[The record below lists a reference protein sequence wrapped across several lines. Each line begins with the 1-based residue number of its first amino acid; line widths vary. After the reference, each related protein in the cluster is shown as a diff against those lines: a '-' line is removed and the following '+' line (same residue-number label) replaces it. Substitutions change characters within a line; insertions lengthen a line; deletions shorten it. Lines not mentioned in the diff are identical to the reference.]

1 MAAADVEMPV
11 AESSSLA
18 TLSRRQHLGQTFE
31 AYRAEL
37 DDENALREKL
47 IILSRSIT
55 QLSKKLIFHLH
66 RGATS
71 QPAQRQKNI
80 REAEKKER
88 EIAEVF
94 KTIRQELSD
103 ARAGESWTSGFWK
116 WRKSITPGLEEYI
129 EALSFMWYLQHGGLV
144 PLDNVQKALSDEN
157 GEPLIFVTP
166 EDYILGMSDLTGE
179 LMRYA
184 TNGMFKMSKS
194 SQDYPLQVSSGKE
207 LNDVNPPE
215 ALGTGDH
222 ETPLSICD
230 FVRTVKTHF
239 DAVNP
244 DAIRQ
249 LSKKQEE
256 TQRSLEKIEKVCYA
270 LRLRL
275 IEFADR
281 PDILAQMAKRAL
293 DDADDKG
300 QGLAT
305 E

>member
-184 TNGMFKMSKS
+184 TN
-194 SQDYPLQVSSGKE
+194 
-207 LNDVNPPE
+207 

>member
-1 MAAADVEMPV
+1 MAAAISQLP
-11 AESSSLA
+11 SSD
-18 TLSRRQHLGQTFE
+18 LSHFSRKQHLAQTFE

-37 DDENALREKL
+37 DDENALRESL

-66 RGATS
+66 RGATLPT
-71 QPAQRQKNI
+71 PAQRQKNL
-80 REAEKKER
+80 EQGKGKER
-88 EIAEVF
+88 EIALLFEQ
-94 KTIRQELSD
+94 IRDKLRKANKRKDGWE
-103 ARAGESWTSGFWK
+103 WGFWK
-116 WRKSITPGLEEYI
+116 WRKSVTPGLEEYI
-129 EALSFMWYLQHGGLV
+129 EGLSFMWYLEHGSLV
-144 PLDNVQKALSDEN
+144 SLEDVQKAVSDEN
-157 GEPLIFVTP
+157 GQPYLVVTP

-184 TNGMFKMSKS
+184 TN
-194 SQDYPLQVSSGKE
+194 
-207 LNDVNPPE
+207 

-222 ETPLSICD
+222 ETPLAVCD

-239 DAVNP
+239 DAINP
-244 DAIRQ
+244 DSLRQ
-249 LSKKQEE
+249 LSKKQDE

-293 DDADDKG
+293 DDVADKG
-300 QGLAT
+300 GSGPAA

>member
-157 GEPLIFVTP
+157 GESLIFVTP

-184 TNGMFKMSKS
+184 TN
-194 SQDYPLQVSSGKE
+194 
-207 LNDVNPPE
+207 

>member
-1 MAAADVEMPV
+1 MANIDVQMPYNGPEHAHEDV
-11 AESSSLA
+11 
-18 TLSRRQHLGQTFE
+18 SRRHHLGKTFE

-37 DDENALREKL
+37 DEENALREKL
-47 IILSRSIT
+47 IMLSRSTT

-71 QPAQRQKNI
+71 GPSQRKKNL
-80 REAEKKER
+80 EDGKKKER
-88 EIAEVF
+88 EIAAVF
-94 KTIRQELSD
+94 GNIKSELQSSYE
-103 ARAGESWTSGFWK
+103 GYGGWEKGFWK
-116 WRKSITPGLEEYI
+116 WRKSVTPGLEEYI
-129 EALSFMWYLQHGGLV
+129 ESLSFMWYLEHGNLI
-144 PLDNVQKALSDEN
+144 PLKQVQKALSDES
-157 GEPLIFVTP
+157 GEPASHANHCLVVITP

-184 TNGMFKMSKS
+184 TN
-194 SQDYPLQVSSGKE
+194 
-207 LNDVNPPE
+207 
-215 ALGTGDH
+215 ALGTGNH
-222 ETPLSICD
+222 EIPLEVCD
-230 FVRTVKTHF
+230 FVRTVKTQF

-244 DAIRQ
+244 DALRQ

-293 DDADDKG
+293 DDADNKG
-300 QGLAT
+300 SSA

>member
-31 AYRAEL
+31 AYQAEL

-184 TNGMFKMSKS
+184 TN
-194 SQDYPLQVSSGKE
+194 
-207 LNDVNPPE
+207 

-300 QGLAT
+300 QGPAT

>member
-157 GEPLIFVTP
+157 GEPLIVVTP

-184 TNGMFKMSKS
+184 TN
-194 SQDYPLQVSSGKE
+194 
-207 LNDVNPPE
+207 

>member
-31 AYRAEL
+31 AYQAEL

-184 TNGMFKMSKS
+184 TN
-194 SQDYPLQVSSGKE
+194 
-207 LNDVNPPE
+207 

-230 FVRTVKTHF
+230 FVRTVKTH
-239 DAVNP
+239 
-244 DAIRQ
+244 AIRQ

-256 TQRSLEKIEKVCYA
+256 TQRSLEKIEKGGFIDFCYA

-300 QGLAT
+300 QGPAT

>member
-1 MAAADVEMPV
+1 MAADVDMPL
-11 AESSSLA
+11 AGSSLA
-18 TLSRRQHLGQTFE
+18 PSRRQHLGQTFD

-37 DDENALREKL
+37 DDDNALREKL

-66 RGATS
+66 RGANT
-71 QPAQRQKNI
+71 PPDQRERSLK
-80 REAEKKER
+80 EAEKKER
-88 EIAEVF
+88 EIAAVF
-94 KTIRQELSD
+94 KNIRQELGD
-103 ARAGESWTSGFWK
+103 VRGGGGWESGFWK

-129 EALSFMWYLQHGGLV
+129 EGLSFMWYLQHGSLV
-144 PLDNVQKALSDEN
+144 SLDDVQKALSDEN

-184 TNGMFKMSKS
+184 TN
-194 SQDYPLQVSSGKE
+194 
-207 LNDVNPPE
+207 

-293 DDADDKG
+293 DDAADKA
-300 QGLAT
+300 QGPAT

>member
-71 QPAQRQKNI
+71 QPAQRQRNI

-129 EALSFMWYLQHGGLV
+129 EALSFMRYLQHGGLV

-184 TNGMFKMSKS
+184 TN
-194 SQDYPLQVSSGKE
+194 
-207 LNDVNPPE
+207 